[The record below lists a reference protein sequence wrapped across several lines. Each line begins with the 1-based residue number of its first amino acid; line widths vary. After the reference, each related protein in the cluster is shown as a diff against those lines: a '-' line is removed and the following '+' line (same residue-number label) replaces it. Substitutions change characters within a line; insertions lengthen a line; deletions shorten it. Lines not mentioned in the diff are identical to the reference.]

1 MILSPELDQILVG
14 RKVAVEVGRFK
25 EKVKVNSKVVAELP
39 AQDFCAPQRPRLL
52 SMIVMVTSRRKGYCL
67 EIKFVMKC
75 TNICFLTFSVSG

>member
-39 AQDFCAPQRPRLL
+39 AQDFCAP
-52 SMIVMVTSRRKGYCL
+52 
-67 EIKFVMKC
+67 
-75 TNICFLTFSVSG
+75 